1 MQNNSLL
8 IQNFPVR
15 LQNFLLAM
23 PGNDFFEAKVA
34 YFFRENK
41 VIQNL
46 LKLDTLIC
54 ETMVKMFRYLTPCF
68 LSW

>member
-34 YFFRENK
+34 YFFRENT

-54 ETMVKMFRYLTPCF
+54 ETNGKNVQVFNSLFP
-68 LSW
+68 